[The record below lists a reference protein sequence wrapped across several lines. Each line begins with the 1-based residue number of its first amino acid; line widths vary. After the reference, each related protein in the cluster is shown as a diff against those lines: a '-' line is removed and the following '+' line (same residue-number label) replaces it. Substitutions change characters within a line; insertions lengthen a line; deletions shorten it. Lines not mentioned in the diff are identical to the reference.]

1 MRRPYVSAV
10 VAEQLDTD
18 PPHDPDAAARRYV
31 VCATPRSGSTMLCSA
46 LQGTGVAGIPTEYF
60 NRRMREPLADRW
72 GARGDALAYVRELLA
87 RRTSSAGVFG
97 TKFLWYQLDDLR
109 REANRTTG
117 RAIGWQDSA
126 AFLTELFPAATFVHI
141 RRADSEKQAVSLW
154 RAAYSGVWTEGVDQ
168 NAVADRT
175 APYNFRA
182 IRRLRATIL
191 RWEDM
196 WDETLARIGAPV
208 IDVVYEDLVAAY
220 QTTIASIVE
229 QTTGHSLRPEDVPPP
244 GVRPQSDA
252 NSGVLLDRFRLD
264 TEQGH
269 RSRVDDVRDVAADLA
284 VRARTFPYGA
294 VARER
299 LNEVFRRSRR
309 H

>member
-1 MRRPYVSAV
+1 
-10 VAEQLDTD
+10 
-18 PPHDPDAAARRYV
+18 
-31 VCATPRSGSTMLCSA
+31 
-46 LQGTGVAGIPTEYF
+46 
-60 NRRMREPLADRW
+60 
-72 GARGDALAYVRELLA
+72 
-87 RRTSSAGVFG
+87 
-97 TKFLWYQLDDLR
+97 
-109 REANRTTG
+109 
-117 RAIGWQDSA
+117 
-126 AFLTELFPAATFVHI
+126 
-141 RRADSEKQAVSLW
+141 
-154 RAAYSGVWTEGVDQ
+154 
-168 NAVADRT
+168 
-175 APYNFRA
+175 
-182 IRRLRATIL
+182 
-191 RWEDM
+191 M